1 MKIQCNVCEAAEAA
15 VLCCA
20 DEAALCWACDE
31 KIHAA
36 NKLAGKHQRVPL
48 SSSSSSIPKCDIC
61 QEASGFFFCLQDRA
75 LLCRKCDVAI
85 HTVNPHVSA
94 HQRFLLTGIKVGLEP
109 ADIGPST
116 KSSSS
121 PNSDDKSMETK
132 PFALSISEPQKMD
145 FDHHHQQQQQQE
157 VLPETKGS
165 DHISTKLP
173 FASTGSAT
181 GSIPQW
187 QIEEIFGLTDF
198 DQSYEYMENNGSS
211 KADTSRRGDSDSSS
225 MMRSAEEDIE
235 DCSNCLGSETSW
247 AVPQIHSPPTASGLN
262 WPKHFHHHSVFV
274 PDISSSTPCTGSSPN
289 QRIGKRRRQF

>member
-20 DEAALCWACDE
+20 DEAALCLACDE
-31 KIHAA
+31 KVHAA

-48 SSSSSSIPKCDIC
+48 SVSSSSIPKCDIC
-61 QEASGFFFCLQDRA
+61 QEATGFFFCLQDRA

-94 HQRFLLTGIKVGLEP
+94 HQRFLLTGIRVGLESTT
-109 ADIGPST
+109 DIGPST
-116 KSSSS
+116 PS
-121 PNSDDKSMETK
+121 NDDKTKETK
-132 PFALSISEPQKMD
+132 PFTLPTSEPQKMD
-145 FDHHHQQQQQQE
+145 FDHQV
-157 VLPETKGS
+157 VLPETKVS

-173 FASTGSAT
+173 IASSGSAAT

-187 QIEEIFGLTDF
+187 QIDEIFGLTDF

-211 KADTSRRGDSDSSS
+211 KADTSRQGDSDSSS
-225 MMRSAEEDIE
+225 MMRSREEDGE
-235 DCSNCLGSETSW
+235 DNNNCLGGCETSW

-262 WPKHFHHHSVFV
+262 WPRQFNHQSVFV
-274 PDISSSTPCTGSSPN
+274 PDISSASHNTGSSPN
-289 QRIGKRRRQF
+289 QRVEKRSRRRF

>member
-1 MKIQCNVCEAAEAA
+1 MKIQCNVCEKAEAT

-20 DEAALCWACDE
+20 DEAALCFACDE

-48 SSSSSSIPKCDIC
+48 SVSSSSIPKCDIC

-85 HTVNPHVSA
+85 HSVNPHVSA
-94 HQRFLLTGIKVGLEP
+94 HQRFLLTGIRVGNESTD
-109 ADIGPST
+109 AGPSS
-116 KSSSS
+116 KSSLVS
-121 PNSDDKSMETK
+121 NDDDKSAMEMEIK
-132 PFALSISEPQKMD
+132 SFALPTSEPQKMD
-145 FDHHHQQQQQQE
+145 FQLG
-157 VLPETKGS
+157 VLPESKVS
-165 DHISTKLP
+165 DHISMKLP
-173 FASTGSAT
+173 FASSGSAT

-225 MMRSAEEDIE
+225 MMRSSEEDAE
-235 DCSNCLGSETSW
+235 DYQNCLGGETSW
-247 AVPQIHSPPTASGLN
+247 AVPQINSPPTASGLN
-262 WPKHFHHHSVFV
+262 WPKHFNNHSVYV
-274 PDISSSTPCTGSSPN
+274 PDISSSTPYTGSSPN
-289 QRIGKRRRQF
+289 QKIGKRRRRF

>member
-1 MKIQCNVCEAAEAA
+1 MKIQCNVCEAAEAT

-31 KIHAA
+31 KVHAA

-48 SSSSSSIPKCDIC
+48 SVSSSSIPKCDIC

-94 HQRFLLTGIKVGLEP
+94 HQRFLLTGIRVGLESTD
-109 ADIGPST
+109 AGPST
-116 KSSSS
+116 KSSPS
-121 PNSDDKSMETK
+121 NDDKAMETK
-132 PFALSISEPQKMD
+132 PFALPSSEPQKMD
-145 FDHHHQQQQQQE
+145 FNHHHHHE
-157 VLPETKGS
+157 VVLPETKVS

-173 FASTGSAT
+173 FASSGSAT

-187 QIEEIFGLTDF
+187 QLEEIFGLTDF

-225 MMRSAEEDIE
+225 MMRSGEDDGE
-235 DCSNCLGSETSW
+235 DNNNCLGGETSW

-262 WPKHFHHHSVFV
+262 WPKHHHHSVFV
-274 PDISSSTPCTGSSPN
+274 PDISSSTPYTGSSPN
-289 QRIGKRRRQF
+289 HYQRVGKRRRRF

>member
-1 MKIQCNVCEAAEAA
+1 MKIQCNVCEAAEAV

-48 SSSSSSIPKCDIC
+48 SVSSSSIPKCDIC

-94 HQRFLLTGIKVGLEP
+94 HQRFLLTGIKVGLESI
-109 ADIGPST
+109 DSSGPSA
-116 KSSSS
+116 KSS
-121 PNSDDKSMETK
+121 PTNDTMDTK
-132 PFALSISEPQKMD
+132 PLVQSLPEPQKMMT
-145 FDHHHQQQQQQE
+145 FHQQG
-157 VLPETKGS
+157 VFPESKVS
-165 DHISTKLP
+165 DQVSTKLP
-173 FASTGSAT
+173 FASSGSAT

-211 KADTSRRGDSDSSS
+211 KADTCRRGDSDSSS
-225 MMRSAEEDIE
+225 MMRSAEEDAE
-235 DCSNCLGSETSW
+235 DNNNCLGGETSW
-247 AVPQIHSPPTASGLN
+247 AVPQIQSPPTASGLN
-262 WPKHFHHHSVFV
+262 WPNKQFHHHSVFV
-274 PDISSSTPCTGSSPN
+274 PDISSSDLYTGSSPK
-289 QRIGKRRRQF
+289 QRVGKRRRW

>member
-20 DEAALCWACDE
+20 DEAALCWGCDE

-36 NKLAGKHQRVPL
+36 NKLAEKHQRVPL
-48 SSSSSSIPKCDIC
+48 SVSSSSIPKCDIC

-75 LLCRKCDVAI
+75 ILCRKCDVAI

-94 HQRFLLTGIKVGLEP
+94 HQRFLLTGIRVGLE
-109 ADIGPST
+109 AIDTGPSV
-116 KSSSS
+116 KSSSPPAS
-121 PNSDDKSMETK
+121 NDDKAMETK
-132 PFALSISEPQKMD
+132 QFTLPTSEPQKMD
-145 FDHHHQQQQQQE
+145 FDHHHHQKKM
-157 VLPETKGS
+157 VLPETKVS

-173 FASTGSAT
+173 FASSGSAT
-181 GSIPQW
+181 GQW
-187 QIEEIFGLTDF
+187 QLEEIFGLTDF

-211 KADTSRRGDSDSSS
+211 KADTSRLGDSDSSS
-225 MMRSAEEDIE
+225 MMRSGEEDGE
-235 DCSNCLGSETSW
+235 DNNNCLGGETSC

-262 WPKHFHHHSVFV
+262 WPKHFDHNSVFV

-289 QRIGKRRRQF
+289 QRVGKRRRRRF